1 LDRSNDVNAPV
12 FPQRNVFFGAT
23 SSLADLIASPAVG
36 DHWGERSC
44 LGGFTVGGIAG
55 HIVRSVQALLDLLE
69 RPLPEAARVVTPTQL
84 FGVNKPK
91 RPVLDDSIAKFIV
104 ADGENWA
111 EFGQGAVV
119 GTFRELVDQA
129 EEVLGDLT
137 ATTII
142 PTIRIPDGVTFL
154 GIYLTTRV
162 VELVVHGDDLASSV
176 GIDWQPPFAAGAV
189 AIGMLVQIATE
200 QYGAVEV
207 LRVLARSERAASD
220 VFPVL

>member
-1 LDRSNDVNAPV
+1 MNAPV

-23 SSLADLIASPAVG
+23 SSVADLIASPAVG
-36 DHWGERSC
+36 DHWGEWSS
-44 LGGFTVGGIAG
+44 LEGFTVGGIAG
-55 HIVRSVQALLDLLE
+55 HIVRSVQALVDLLE
-69 RPLPEAARVVTPTQL
+69 RPIPEGARIVTPAQF
-84 FGVNKPK
+84 FGVDKPK
-91 RPVLDDSIAKFIV
+91 GPVLDDPIAKFIV
-104 ADGENWA
+104 ADGENRA
-111 EFGQGAVV
+111 DFGQGAVV
-119 GTFRELVDQA
+119 GTFLELVDQA
-129 EEVLGDLT
+129 ERVLGDLT

-176 GIDWQPPFAAGAV
+176 GIDWQPPFEAGAL

-200 QYGAVEV
+200 QHGAVEV
-207 LRVLARSERAASD
+207 LRVLARSERASD

>member
-44 LGGFTVGGIAG
+44 LEGFTVGGIAG

-69 RPLPEAARVVTPTQL
+69 RPLPEAARVVTPTQF

-91 RPVLDDSIAKFIV
+91 GPVLDDSIAKFMV

-129 EEVLGDLT
+129 EGVLGDLT

-207 LRVLARSERAASD
+207 LRVLARSERAASG